1 VKGLLDVFLM
11 NELQREREAKI
22 RRAGARRQLEEP
34 VLIRSASSRDRR
46 RLSRLA
52 ALDSAPEP
60 RGEML
65 LAERAGA
72 LVAAVPLAGG
82 RAIADPFE
90 STRDAVSLLEL
101 RRAQLRP
108 AA

>member
-1 VKGLLDVFLM
+1 MKGLLDAYLM

-22 RRAGARRQLEEP
+22 VRAAARRLHEEP
-34 VLIRSASSRDRR
+34 VVIRSASRGDRR

-65 LAERAGA
+65 LAERGGA
-72 LVAAVPLAGG
+72 LVAAVPLTGG

-90 STRDAVSLLEL
+90 STADAVSLLEL

-108 AA
+108 AV